1 MAPVYQGAQGAL
13 TRADP
18 LFLLAINRLSQT
30 PHLPHQ
36 ILRSA
41 EAQDGNLEVMPNH
54 SRFERVLTSGILPN
68 SSLFFPDIHPRLARP
83 SQQKP
88 HTVSDPRSFNLEDTR
103 MRAVWILAGILA
115 AASAGCFAQTATQ
128 EDPVRLVSE
137 TVYNELQDHSSHGYW
152 RYWVRQQAQNGSY
165 IEVQV
170 ETVDGPVG
178 HLLQQN
184 GQPLDEQHEQLESA
198 RLLNLRNSPSQQ
210 ASHRQAFIEDD
221 QRIGR
226 ILALLPDA
234 FLYQDAGIEND
245 CRRLR
250 YTPNPKYSAHGME
263 ARVFHQ
269 LRGDLWIDLRM
280 KRIRRFD
287 GHLDDNVDFAFGV
300 LGRVSKGSWF
310 SMTRAQV
317 SPKEWKTDHFES
329 HVNGRALLFKTI
341 ARDITEVRGG
351 FETVP
356 PAMTLVQGLKVL
368 EQTVAASEAL
378 KTDGRISP
386 AALVTEKSGGPGR

>member
-1 MAPVYQGAQGAL
+1 
-13 TRADP
+13 
-18 LFLLAINRLSQT
+18 
-30 PHLPHQ
+30 
-36 ILRSA
+36 
-41 EAQDGNLEVMPNH
+41 
-54 SRFERVLTSGILPN
+54 
-68 SSLFFPDIHPRLARP
+68 
-83 SQQKP
+83 
-88 HTVSDPRSFNLEDTR
+88 
-103 MRAVWILAGILA
+103 MRAVWILVGILA
-115 AASAGCFAQTATQ
+115 ASAACGYAQNAAKQ
-128 EDPVRLVSE
+128 DPVRLVRE

-152 RYWVRQQAQNGSY
+152 RYWVRQQAQNGSS

-170 ETVDGPVG
+170 ETADGPVG

-184 GQPLDEQHEQLESA
+184 GQPLDEQREQLENA
-198 RLLNLRNSPSQQ
+198 RLLNLRNSTSQQ
-210 ASHRQAFIEDD
+210 ANHRQNFIEDD

-250 YTPNPKYSAHGME
+250 YTPNPKYSTHSME

-269 LRGDLWIDLRM
+269 LSGELWIDLRM

-287 GHLDDNVDFAFGV
+287 GRLDDNVDFAFGM
-300 LGRVSKGSWF
+300 LGRISKGSWF

-317 SPKEWKTDHFES
+317 SAKEWKTDHFES

-341 ARDITEVRGG
+341 AHDITEARGG
-351 FETVP
+351 FEAVP
-356 PAMTLVQGLKVL
+356 PAMSLEQGLKVL
-368 EQTVAASEAL
+368 EETVAASQAL

-386 AALVTEKSGGPGR
+386 AALVTEKFRGPGQ